1 MKALSVA
8 QMKEAEQNAVTL
20 GSTYLNLME
29 QAGEACAQYILSQHN
44 LLNQNIAILCGSGN
58 NGGDGLVIARILYR
72 RGANVTVLLCQG
84 EPVTEEAQE
93 NYRNLPGDLEVITTE
108 RWQSVLQMLGKA
120 RMVVDAVFGTGF
132 HGEVDPLL
140 SRLFDAVNH
149 LGAPV
154 YCVDVPSGLGG
165 DTGEHSESY
174 LRATTTMALGAY
186 KKVHLP
192 EVAGNLCG
200 NLVLLDIGIP
210 SEAFES
216 VLLDIT
222 NIDKELAGKL
232 LPRRNQATNKGDYGK
247 LLVVAGSVGMGGAA
261 MMATKAALR
270 SGAGITILATPE
282 QVAHAVAPHMMEAM
296 TIPLVQN
303 GSGGMG
309 QDALPHLEHL
319 MENSSALVLGC
330 GMGQSTET
338 RRLIKSVIS
347 KTKIP
352 LVLDADGINAMVHDI
367 NMIKQ
372 LQTPAVLTPHPG
384 ELARLLGVSVADVE
398 RNRPKT
404 ALAVA
409 RNLHVVLVL
418 KGHETL
424 VALPN
429 GTLYRNTTGNAG
441 MAKGGS
447 GDVLAGIIGAL
458 LAQKQFTVE
467 TAALLGVYLHG
478 MAGDYCAVRYSQYSI
493 LAGDLIDALPFVF
506 KQTES
511 TTADPQEI
519 LSRF

>member
-8 QMKEAEQNAVTL
+8 QMKEAEQNAVTM
-20 GSTYLNLME
+20 GSTYLKLME
-29 QAGEACAQYILSQHN
+29 QAGEACAQYMLSQHN
-44 LLNQNIAILCGSGN
+44 LLNQNVAILCGAGN
-58 NGGDGLVIARILYR
+58 NGGDGLVLARLLYR
-72 RGANVTVLLCQG
+72 RGANITVLLCQG
-84 EPVTEEAQE
+84 EPVTEESQE
-93 NYRNLPGDLEVITTE
+93 NFRALPEDIEIITMD
-108 RWQSVLQMLGKA
+108 RWQLVLQMLGKA
-120 RMVVDAVFGTGF
+120 RFVVDAVFGTGF

-154 YCVDVPSGLGG
+154 YCIDIPSGLSG
-165 DTGEHSESY
+165 DSGEHSDSF
-174 LRATTTMALGAY
+174 LHASVTLALGAY

-210 SEAFES
+210 AEAFES

-222 NIDKELAGKL
+222 NIDKEFAGKL
-232 LPRRNQATNKGDYGK
+232 LPRRNQHTNKGDYGK

-270 SGAGITILATPE
+270 SGAGITVLATPND
-282 QVAHAVAPHMMEAM
+282 VAHNIAPQMMEAM
-296 TIPLVQN
+296 AIPLVQN
-303 GSGGMG
+303 ASGGVG
-309 QDALPHLEHL
+309 QDALPHLEQL
-319 MENSSALVLGC
+319 MEHSSALVLGC

-338 RRLIKSVIS
+338 RRLIKSLVS
-347 KTKIP
+347 KAKIP
-352 LVLDADGINAMVHDI
+352 LVLDADGINAITHDI

-372 LQTPAVLTPHPG
+372 LQTPVVLTPHPG
-384 ELARLLGVSVADVE
+384 ELARLLGVSIADVE

-458 LAQKQFTVE
+458 LAQKQFTAE

-478 MAGDYCAVRYSQYSI
+478 LAGDYCAVRYSQYSI
-493 LAGDLIDALPFVF
+493 IAGDLIDALPFVF
-506 KQTES
+506 KQTE
-511 TTADPQEI
+511 TATADPQEI